1 VYENATSVHKFLNNQ
16 FMAPPKQR
24 TVLITLTF
32 RVDPELVDLFHSE
45 CQIMNVTRS
54 ERFREIFN
62 EYMTD
67 KYFKANTDETND
79 D

>member
-1 VYENATSVHKFLNNQ
+1 
-16 FMAPPKQR
+16 MARPQQR

-67 KYFKANTDETND
+67 KYFKASQDEITDN
-79 D
+79 